1 MASEIQGESMTDNIV
16 PQEEN
21 SAENIEG
28 VQNIDKIDDDHDHRQ
43 GIFDELFQALMGG
56 FGQACEEQGV
66 EMAMAIARHP
76 QVKEPIVFYRGH
88 IVDAA
93 ALTADV
99 LRQIKQQIYE
109 QLNTEPPR

>member
-1 MASEIQGESMTDNIV
+1 MTDNIV

-28 VQNIDKIDDDHDHRQ
+28 VQNIDKMDDDNNHRQ
-43 GIFDELFQALMGG
+43 SIFDDVFQLLMGG
-56 FGQACEEQGV
+56 FGQACEDQEI
-66 EMAMAIARHP
+66 EIALAVAKHP
-76 QVKEPIVFYRGH
+76 KIKEPIVFYRGH

-93 ALTADV
+93 SLTADV

-109 QLNTEPPR
+109 QLNTELPR